1 MASTYEQSGQHH
13 PEPGPACDVGALD
26 DLACESEGIKAQA
39 EYTASKETDLK
50 RRRTAFDTAKAEYA
64 TARTDAAAQVNELR
78 HRLTQLREQLR
89 CRLSRRVIECLEEA
103 WNEVRD
109 ELRECGA
116 VEAGCCLGDDEQCEF
131 ETGEEGSD
139 QDLRARKAEFE
150 RRVKAAE
157 DCFDALILE
166 PAALTQRVADLKL
179 EVDAITA
186 EAADPATTD
195 VKHTYA
201 RLLWA
206 WQRLVDI
213 WLGFEDVNAYNDCL
227 CRGLA
232 CSVRGHKAI
241 AVLVGELAVRA
252 CREQAEQARCT
263 TLRTHVVD
271 EILSVFLKLCPPED
285 GDGEYGGKGGGY
297 GQQGE
302 GGSGQ
307 PSEGG
312 YERPAEGG
320 YERPPEGGYERP
332 PEGGYERPGRGAPQQ
347 GGPRRGETAR

>member
-26 DLACESEGIKAQA
+26 DLACEAEGIKAQA
-39 EYTASKETDLK
+39 EYTASKEADLK
-50 RRRTAFDTAKAEYA
+50 RRRAAFDTARAEYA
-64 TARTDAAAQVNELR
+64 AARTDAAVQTQELR
-78 HRLTQLREQLR
+78 HRLAQLREQLR
-89 CRLSRRVIECLEEA
+89 CRLSRRVIECLEQA
-103 WNEVRD
+103 WDEVRD
-109 ELRECGA
+109 ELRKCGA
-116 VEAGCCLGDDEQCEF
+116 VEAGCCLDDDEQCEF
-131 ETGEEGSD
+131 ETEEGGTD
-139 QDLRARKAEFE
+139 QELRARRAEFE

-157 DCFDALILE
+157 DCFDALVLE

-179 EVDAITA
+179 EVDGITA

-213 WLGFEDVNAYNDCL
+213 WLGFEDVNAYHDCL

-252 CREQAEQARCT
+252 CREKAEQARCT

-271 EILSVFLKLCPPED
+271 EILSVFLKLCPPDDE
-285 GDGEYGGKGGGY
+285 GKGEYGGKGDDEH
-297 GQQGE
+297 QG
-302 GGSGQ
+302 
-307 PSEGG
+307 
-312 YERPAEGG
+312 
-320 YERPPEGGYERP
+320 EGGYERP
-332 PEGGYERPGRGAPQQ
+332 PEGGYERPGRGE